1 MTKKKIIKKNG
12 QNIIVK
18 KKTVKKLIPNAEP
31 KNENIVLDT
40 LMQKMKESLMKDL
53 VPAVVNVLKPD
64 LDKAVNGRFED
75 IKNIIN
81 NEMKDVRQG
90 LAINSEIPQQTQ
102 HIPQV
107 EGDNPSLSPQP
118 EAQNLMGQEAI
129 MSLLSGLLGSNTNQG
144 GGGFNQIIMEGIQRK
159 MLADMNRQDIQSQA
173 ISQAVVKR
181 LLGDDPNLEK
191 YQDSLTQT
199 NDALMKPL
207 HDYGKN
213 MQKRDEEA
221 KKE

>member
-1 MTKKKIIKKNG
+1 MTKKKIIKKS
-12 QNIIVK
+12 IP
-18 KKTVKKLIPNAEP
+18 KKTVKKSIPKAEP

-90 LAINSEIPQQTQ
+90 LAINSEIPQQTE

-107 EGDNPSLSPQP
+107 EGVNPSLSPQP

-129 MSLLSGLLGSNTNQG
+129 MSLLSGLLGSNNNQ
-144 GGGFNQIIMEGIQRK
+144 GGGFNQIILEGIQRK